1 MERYWRILTGILN
14 IAMETWPHLIHRFKA
29 LSNAM
34 KTTGRATGGGNERS
48 RCITGAKP
56 SGRQTDHTPQ
66 ININPM

>member
-1 MERYWRILTGILN
+1 MERYWRILTGILKT
-14 IAMETWPHLIHRFKA
+14 AMQTCPQLTHRFKT

-48 RCITGAKP
+48 RRITGAKP